1 MANPAGSFIWY
12 ELMTP
17 DPAGSKRFYDAVV
30 AGWTIEAQ
38 PSGEID
44 YRMISRSDGGN
55 SGGVL
60 RLTEEMQ
67 GHGARPCWLRL
78 LGVPHVDAA
87 VARGEG
93 GGGGAPMPGPDIR

>member
-38 PSGEID
+38 PSGDMD
-44 YRMISRSDGGN
+44 YADDYPKRWGQQRGGGC
-55 SGGVL
+55 S
-60 RLTEEMQ
+60 RLTREMQ
-67 GHGARPCWLRL
+67 GAWRAR
-78 LGVPHVDAA
+78 LGEPRAYGDTRCG
-87 VARGEG
+87 VAR
-93 GGGGAPMPGPDIR
+93 M

>member
-38 PSGEID
+38 PSGDMD
-44 YRMISRSDGGN
+44 YRMITRSDGGN
-55 SGGVL
+55 SGGGL
-60 RLTEEMQ
+60 RLTQGMQ
-67 GHGARPCWLRL
+67 GDGARPCWLGYPGL
-78 LGVPHVDAA
+78 PDVDAA
-87 VARGEG
+87 GCRGL
-93 GGGGAPMPGPDIR
+93 GGGGAGAQ